1 MLSYLK
7 QIFAL
12 LILALNALLPLRLSQ
27 KIGAGLG
34 SLAYRLA
41 KKRKRIAQL
50 NIQTCLP
57 ELSSEEQ
64 EKLLNDNF
72 KENGKWFMETGAM
85 WYWSPKRIIDRTT
98 TSGHEAIEKAVAEG
112 KGALI
117 TLPHL
122 GNWEVM
128 PMYLADNFNFMG
140 LYKPAKEKLLDKF
153 ILWRRQGD
161 GSKIVPADQ
170 SGVRHMMKHLKSGGV
185 TGLISDHQPS
195 KSGGF
200 YIPFFGRPALTGKL
214 TPSLVKASKAPTFIS
229 SVVRKPKGEGFHIHF
244 EPLEFTDIKNLEKTA
259 EEINAALEAVIR
271 KNPEQHQWVYKRFSH
286 QPEGYKNLY
295 K

>member
-7 QIFAL
+7 QILAL
-12 LILALNALLPLRLSQ
+12 LILAINALLPLRLSQ
-27 KIGAGLG
+27 WIGSALG
-34 SLAYRLA
+34 SLAYKLA
-41 KKRKRIAQL
+41 KKRKRIAKL
-50 NIQTCLP
+50 NIETCLP
-57 ELSSEEQ
+57 ELSAEEQ
-64 EKLLNDNF
+64 EKLLKDNF
-72 KENGKWFMETGAM
+72 KESGKWFMEAGAM
-85 WYWSPKRIIDRTT
+85 WYWSPKRILARTT
-98 TSGHEAIEKAVAEG
+98 TSGHEAIEKAAEEG

-128 PMYLADNFNFMG
+128 PIYLLENFNFMG
-140 LYKPAKEKLLDKF
+140 MYKPAKEKLLDQF
-153 ILWRRQGD
+153 ILWRRKSND
-161 GSKIVPADQ
+161 GKLVPADQ
-170 SGVRHMMKHLKSGGV
+170 SGVRQMMKHLKNGGV
-185 TGLISDHQPS
+185 TGLITDHQPS

-229 SVVRKPKGEGFHIHF
+229 SVVRKPNGEGFHIHF
-244 EPLEFTDIKNLEKTA
+244 EPLEFTDIKDLEKTA
-259 EEINAALEAVIR
+259 EEINLALESVIR

-286 QPEGYKNLY
+286 QPEGFKNLY